1 MNGLNVGFSI
11 AFMNWLWASG
21 RAHRFNL
28 CSTHVQRAR
37 AFWVA
42 EPIHT
47 GLFNIKRRLSRI
59 GPMFKFILLI
69 STIYFHLFGISEI
82 ISSEY
87 GFMCRYICLNFTR
100 YIIKQ
105 CDFLS
110 HFARTQFRWQ
120 REINELTSSKL
131 KCPSVWK
138 KIERKREKERK
149 KNMRA
154 LVKSNGEQQKSYWT
168 KRWFAFIEYST

>member
-1 MNGLNVGFSI
+1 MAWMWALVSLLWTGFEQ
-11 AFMNWLWASG
+11 AD
-21 RAHRFNL
+21 AHIEHPHFNM
-28 CSTHVQRAR
+28 CSTHVQRALR
-37 AFWVA
+37 VA

-87 GFMCRYICLNFTR
+87 GFMCRYFRLNFTR
-100 YIIKQ
+100 YSMKQ

-110 HFARTQFRWQ
+110 HFAHTQFLRQ

-138 KIERKREKERK
+138 KSNETSERERK
-149 KNMRA
+149 KNMFA
-154 LVKSNGEQQKSYWT
+154 SVKSNGEQQKSYWT